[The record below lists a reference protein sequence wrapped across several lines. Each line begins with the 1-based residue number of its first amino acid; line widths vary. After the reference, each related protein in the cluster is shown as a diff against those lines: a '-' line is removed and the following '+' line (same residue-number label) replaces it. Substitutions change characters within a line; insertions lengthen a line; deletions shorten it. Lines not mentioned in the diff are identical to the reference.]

1 MKKHC
6 LTSLFVA
13 LFLIGTAKAQ
23 ITFEYEFAGLSA
35 ASVELPSAGFRYYV
49 MDAGLNQCR
58 IYTPDYTLWKTIS
71 LPVSNGEYLVDIQYL
86 SENIFNT
93 DNAIEL
99 LYVTYR
105 YDTLQGYGTYATYVA
120 GESGAILLSVPGGGY
135 SVIYP
140 AKSGS
145 KLFVWMYD
153 YSVSLYATATKVF
166 GLPGV
171 SSQGGAADVVPGQT
185 LQAFP
190 NPASEFIRIPVGGQL
205 QGQELSMSI
214 LNTAGQ
220 TIRRQ
225 TIPQA
230 PVFIQIDTRT
240 LSPGVY
246 FYRLTSINN
255 PGELSQNNK
264 FTVNR

>member
-6 LTSLFVA
+6 LTSLLVA
-13 LFLIGTAKAQ
+13 LFLIGAAKAQ
-23 ITFEYEFAGLSA
+23 ITFEHEFAGLSA

-58 IYTPDYTLWKTIS
+58 IYTPEYALWKTIS
-71 LPVSNGEYLVDIQYL
+71 LPVSIGEYLVDIQYL

-105 YDTLQGYGTYATYVA
+105 CDTLQGYGTYATYVA

-135 SVIYP
+135 SVVYP

-145 KLFVWMYD
+145 KLFVWIYD
-153 YSVSLYATATKVF
+153 YSVSLYATATRVF
-166 GLPGV
+166 GLPGG
-171 SSQGGAADVVPGQT
+171 SSQGGVADVVPGQT

-190 NPASEFIRIPVGGQL
+190 NPASDFIRIPVGGQL
-205 QGQELSMSI
+205 QGQELTLSI

-220 TIRRQ
+220 TIHRQ

-230 PVFIQIDTRT
+230 PIFIQIDTRT

-246 FYRLTSINN
+246 FYRISPINK
-255 PGELSQNNK
+255 PTEIALKNK
-264 FTVNR
+264 FTVAR